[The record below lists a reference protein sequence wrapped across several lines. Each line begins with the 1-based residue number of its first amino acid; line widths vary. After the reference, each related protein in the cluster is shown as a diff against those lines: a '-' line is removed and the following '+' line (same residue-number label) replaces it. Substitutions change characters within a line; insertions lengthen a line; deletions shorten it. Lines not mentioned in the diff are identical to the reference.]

1 MAYLALLIPV
11 VALAGVLLI
20 ERLESW
26 ALDSADAPEA
36 SDADR
41 VTATIRDR

>member
-26 ALDSADAPEA
+26 ALDAPDTRGA
-36 SDADR
+36 SGADR
-41 VTATIRDR
+41 VTATIPDR